1 MLKRKVTK
9 KPLKIGTLVS
19 GIFFFLLKMVS
30 KPNFKFFPRFMK
42 LKRQKLLGAAD
53 IKLSN
58 PVVQ

>member
-9 KPLKIGTLVS
+9 RPLKIGTLVS
-19 GIFFFLLKMVS
+19 GIFLLKMVS

-42 LKRQKLLGAAD
+42 LKRQKLLGAGD
-53 IKLSN
+53 IKLFY